1 MKLTVKQCFVSC
13 ALLTGTLLLSACGMT
28 PEAQAEAEERAKALV
43 ISHEDIFR
51 SEDGWLT
58 VPVIWKDNSGVFG
71 VGSTIPSIEDYGG
84 SNLMNAYPP
93 PEDFYEP
100 EADFAPDED
109 YDLVFYWSETRSRG
123 AWTMQIAP
131 EGSEE

>member
-1 MKLTVKQCFVSC
+1 
-13 ALLTGTLLLSACGMT
+13 
-28 PEAQAEAEERAKALV
+28 
-43 ISHEDIFR
+43 
-51 SEDGWLT
+51 
-58 VPVIWKDNSGVFG
+58 
-71 VGSTIPSIEDYGG
+71 
-84 SNLMNAYPP
+84 MNAYPP